1 MQPADLIR
9 IRHIVEAVEAARQF
23 AEGRTRR
30 DLDTDL
36 MLFFALVRAVEIVGE
51 AASQLSEEARRTI
64 PDVPWPRV
72 VGMRNRLVH
81 AYFEVDRDI
90 LWITVTEA
98 LPPLAA
104 RLRRVLDEG

>member
-1 MQPADLIR
+1 M
-9 IRHIVEAVEAARQF
+9 EAVEAARQF